1 MLLTSEKTSSDTSL
15 TRKDGLFS
23 SSSLSSGLS
32 VAKRPFEFS
41 LDADLQKKNTR
52 VCASANIST
61 KSMPFGGGSN
71 SEKGFAAPLNKKS
84 RAIVIS
90 SSDEEEDSIAKPS
103 NKKKGL
109 LVDSDEEYPNEAVN
123 MVCFNY
129 RSC

>member
-15 TRKDGLFS
+15 THKDGLFS
-23 SSSLSSGLS
+23 SSSVSSGLS

-71 SEKGFAAPLNKKS
+71 KKS

-109 LVDSDEEYPNEAVN
+109 LVDSDEEYPNGAVN
-123 MVCFNY
+123 MVGFNY